1 MDYELNANRAKLA
14 PGAAAM
20 TEIVAPFAQF
30 FDTSGAPL
38 ANGAIY
44 IGIANLD
51 AESNPI
57 AVYWDEALTIPAA
70 QPIRTLNGY
79 PVWNGA
85 PARIYANVT
94 DFSITVRNAQG
105 RLMYSAADV
114 TGATLFSDPS
124 GSSLVGFIQA
134 GASAVARTA
143 QAKMRDT
150 VSVADFGAVGDGI
163 TDDTTAIQA
172 AISSGA
178 RMVSFG
184 GKTYRTTATINV
196 SASGVMLQGEGPD
209 ATIITS
215 SANGPAVQVASG
227 LIGVGIFDLQVT
239 RIPGTA
245 AIDRDGIRFNSLTEQ
260 ATIQRVKLSR
270 HWIGLSL
277 CATSYSFVQ
286 ELIALNNY
294 SHGVQVANNATYAGL
309 QWSFFKCL
317 SQTNDGYGLFVSTAN
332 GASGASVG
340 DFQLFSTYANKLGG
354 VKFLGKAT
362 SPINAIRWF
371 GGFVGEDGNHGFELD
386 TYGSS
391 THKIEGLFAEI
402 AGVAPCGVDQTTP
415 ATNLGSGIVVTANN
429 VAVDLLNCCVI
440 GNSLTGISMR
450 ASRFLI
456 AGCDIRINGAAGV
469 GGELNGIRCF
479 AGMGSVVGCSSKG
492 HAAFGVFC
500 DVDTV
505 SVVGNDL
512 RENTIAGFGA
522 ISLINSPVMGNFGSA
537 TTNINSAL
545 TRNGVQLLGNRDNG
559 WVAMTGTGNKASVY
573 DTSTITLAQ
582 LAGRVKEMQDALT
595 SHGLIG
601 S

>member
-1 MDYELNANRAKLA
+1 
-14 PGAAAM
+14 M
-20 TEIVAPFAQF
+20 TEIVAPFQQF

-38 ANGAIY
+38 ANGMIY
-44 IGIANLD
+44 IGAANLD
-51 AESNPI
+51 AETNPI
-57 AVYWDEALTIPAA
+57 AVFWDEALTIPAA

-79 PVWNGA
+79 PARNGA
-85 PARIYANVT
+85 PGRLYVNAASY
-94 DFSITVRNAQG
+94 SITVRNAQS
-105 RLMYSAADV
+105 RVMYSDLDV
-114 TGATLFSDPS
+114 TVASSLDDFKAELAAPS
-124 GSSLVGFIQA
+124 GSNLIGFLQS
-134 GASAVARTA
+134 GANATFRTL
-143 QAKMRDT
+143 QSKMRDA
-150 VSVADFGAVGDGI
+150 VSVDDFGAVGDGI
-163 TDDTTAIQA
+163 TDDTSAIQA
-172 AISSGA
+172 AIASGA
-178 RMVSFG
+178 KRVFIPAG
-184 GKTYRTTATINV
+184 TYRTTATISV

-215 SANGPAVQVASG
+215 SANGPAIQVASG
-227 LIGVGIFDLQVT
+227 LIGVGFFDLQVT
-239 RIPGTA
+239 RVAGTA
-245 AIDRDGIRFNSLTEQ
+245 SSGLDGIRFVSLTEQ

-294 SHGVQVANNATYAGL
+294 SHGVQVANNATFAGL

-317 SQTNDGYGLFVSTAN
+317 SQTNDGYGLFVTTAA
-332 GASGASVG
+332 GISGASVG

-354 VKFLGKAT
+354 VRFSGKAS

-415 ATNLGSGIVVTANN
+415 ATNLGSGIVVTVNN

-440 GNSLTGISMR
+440 GNSLTGIVMR

-456 AGCDIRINGAAGV
+456 AGCDVRINGAAGI

-512 RENTIAGFGA
+512 RENAIAGFGA
-522 ISLINSPVMGNFGSA
+522 ISLVNSPVMGNFGAA

-545 TRNGVQLLGNRDNG
+545 TRDGVQLLSARDNG
-559 WVAMTGTGNKASVY
+559 WAAMTGTGNKATVY
-573 DTSTITLAQ
+573 DTSTISLAQ
-582 LAGRVKEMQDALT
+582 LAGRVKQLQDALT
-595 SHGLIG
+595 AHGLIG
-601 S
+601 V

>member
-1 MDYELNANRAKLA
+1 
-14 PGAAAM
+14 M
-20 TEIVAPFAQF
+20 TEIVSPFQQF

-38 ANGAIY
+38 TNGAIY
-44 IGIANLD
+44 IGAANLD
-51 AESNPI
+51 AETNPI
-57 AVYWDEALTIPAA
+57 AVFWDEALTIPAA

-79 PVWNGA
+79 PARNGA
-85 PARIYANVT
+85 PGRLYVNAASY
-94 DFSITVRNAQG
+94 SITVRNAQS
-105 RLMYSAADV
+105 RIMYSDLDV
-114 TGATLFSDPS
+114 TVASSLDDFKAELAAPS
-124 GSSLVGFIQA
+124 GSNLIGFLQS
-134 GASAVARTA
+134 GANATFRTL
-143 QAKMRDT
+143 QSKMRDA
-150 VSVADFGAVGDGI
+150 VSVDDFGAVGDGI
-163 TDDTTAIQA
+163 TDDTSAIQA

-178 RMVSFG
+178 KLIAFG
-184 GKTYRTTATINV
+184 GKTYRTTATLLI

-215 SANGPAVQVASG
+215 SANGPAIQVASG
-227 LIGVGIFDLQVT
+227 LIGVGFFDLQVT
-239 RIPGTA
+239 RVAGTA
-245 AIDRDGIRFNSLTEQ
+245 SSGLDGIRFVSLTEQ

-294 SHGVQVANNATYAGL
+294 SHGVQVANNATFAGL

-317 SQTNDGYGLFVSTAN
+317 SQTNDGYGLFVTTAA
-332 GASGASVG
+332 GISGASVG

-354 VKFLGKAT
+354 VRFSGKAS

-440 GNSLTGISMR
+440 GNSLTGIVMR

-456 AGCDIRINGAAGV
+456 AGCDVRINGAAAV
-469 GGELNGIRCF
+469 AGERNGIRCL
-479 AGMGSVVGCSSKG
+479 AGSGAVVGCSSKG
-492 HAAFGVFC
+492 HASFGVFC

-505 SVVGNDL
+505 AVIGNDL
-512 RENTIAGFGA
+512 RENTVAGFGA
-522 ISLINSPVMGNFGSA
+522 ISLVNSPVMGNFGAA

-545 TRNGVQLLGNRDNG
+545 TRDGVQLLSARDTG
-559 WVAMTGTGNKASVY
+559 WSAMTGTGNKATVY
-573 DTSTITLAQ
+573 DTGTISLAQ
-582 LAGRVKEMQDALT
+582 LAGRVKQLQDALT
-595 SHGLIG
+595 AHGLIG
-601 S
+601 V

>member
-1 MDYELNANRAKLA
+1 
-14 PGAAAM
+14 M
-20 TEIVAPFAQF
+20 TEIVAPFQQF

-44 IGIANLD
+44 IGAANLD
-51 AESNPI
+51 AETNPI
-57 AVYWDEALTIPAA
+57 AVFWDEALTISAP

-79 PVWNGA
+79 PARNGA
-85 PARIYANVT
+85 PGRLYVNAASY
-94 DFSITVRNAQG
+94 SITVRNAQS
-105 RLMYSAADV
+105 RIMYSDLDV
-114 TGATLFSDPS
+114 TVASSLDDFKAELAAPS
-124 GSSLVGFIQA
+124 GSNLIGFLQS
-134 GASAVARTA
+134 GANATFRTL
-143 QAKMRDT
+143 QSKMRDA
-150 VSVADFGAVGDGI
+150 VSVDDFGAVGDGI
-163 TDDTTAIQA
+163 TDDTSAIQA
-172 AISSGA
+172 AIASGA
-178 RMVSFG
+178 KRVFIPAG
-184 GKTYRTTATINV
+184 TYRTTATISV

-215 SANGPAVQVASG
+215 SANGPAIQVASG
-227 LIGVGIFDLQVT
+227 LIGVGFFDLQVT
-239 RIPGTA
+239 RVAGTA
-245 AIDRDGIRFNSLTEQ
+245 SSGLDGIRFVSLTEQ

-294 SHGVQVANNATYAGL
+294 SHGVQVANNATFAGL

-317 SQTNDGYGLFVSTAN
+317 SQTNDGYGLFVTTAA
-332 GASGASVG
+332 GISGASVG

-354 VKFLGKAT
+354 VRFSGKAS

-440 GNSLTGISMR
+440 GNSLTGIVMR

-456 AGCDIRINGAAGV
+456 AGCDVRINGAAGI

-512 RENTIAGFGA
+512 RENAIAGFGA
-522 ISLINSPVMGNFGSA
+522 ISLVNSPVMGNFGAA

-545 TRNGVQLLGNRDNG
+545 TRDGVQLLSARDNG
-559 WVAMTGTGNKASVY
+559 WAAMTGTGNKATVY
-573 DTSTITLAQ
+573 DTSTISLAQ
-582 LAGRVKEMQDALT
+582 LAGRVKQLQDALT
-595 SHGLIG
+595 AHGLIG
-601 S
+601 V